1 MTAELWTWNELIAAM
16 PGCVAEGRPSAA
28 ITGFSIDTRSLMRGE
43 VFVALKDQRDGHEF
57 VTSAA
62 KAGSAAAIVSRDYQK
77 HSGDGALLR
86 VDDPL
91 QALEHL
97 GVAARARL
105 SSKARVVAV
114 TGSAGKTGTK
124 EMLRA
129 CLARLGKV
137 HASEKSYNNHWG
149 VPLTL
154 ARMPAD
160 AHYAV
165 FEIGMNHAGEIG
177 SLVKLVSPH
186 AAIVTTVEAVHI
198 AHFHSVEDIADAKAE
213 IFSGLEPAGFAIIK
227 RASPHFD
234 RLAGHARAHQAKV
247 ISFGLISDANVYA
260 EKIELSGEASEI
272 TACIGEKSI
281 TYRLAIPGSHVAEN
295 SLAVAAALQAIGA
308 DVATALGALADLPP
322 PDGRG
327 ARVLLTTQ
335 TNGQPSGH
343 ALLIDESYNANPA
356 SMRAVLATL
365 GTLPRDRFQ
374 RRIVVLGDML
384 ELGPQAGELHRGL
397 QPAIDAAGVDLVF
410 ACGPNMKGLYES
422 LRPAIKGSYFE
433 TAAALEPALVAEIRS
448 GDVVMVKG
456 SNGLKLGLLVG
467 ALRRRYGEVSS
478 PVFSSPD
485 SRA

>member
-1 MTAELWTWNELIAAM
+1 MTVELWTWNELIAAL
-16 PGCVAEGRPSAA
+16 PGCVAEGRASAP
-28 ITGFSIDTRSLMRGE
+28 ITGFSIDTRSLSPGN

-62 KAGSAAAIVSRDYQK
+62 KAGAAAAIVARDYQRIA
-77 HSGDGALLR
+77 GDGALLR

-91 QALEHL
+91 KALEHL
-97 GVAARARL
+97 GAAARSRL

-129 CLARLGKV
+129 CLGKLAKV

-160 AHYAV
+160 THYAV
-165 FEIGMNHAGEIG
+165 FEIGMNHAGEIRP
-177 SLVKLVSPH
+177 LVKLVRPH
-186 AAIVTTVEAVHI
+186 AAIVTTVEAVHL
-198 AHFHSVEDIADAKAE
+198 AHFNSVEEIADAKAE

-227 RASPHFD
+227 RASPHFA
-234 RLAGHARAHQAKV
+234 RLAAHADAHNAKV
-247 ISFGLISDANVYA
+247 ISFGLTSNADVYA
-260 EKIELSGEASEI
+260 EKIELSAEASEI
-272 TACIGEKSI
+272 TARIGDESV
-281 TYRLAIPGSHVAEN
+281 TYRLAIPGSHVGEN

-308 DVATALGALADLPP
+308 DVETALGALADLPP

-327 ARVLLTTQ
+327 ARVLLATQ
-335 TNGQPSGH
+335 TPGQPSGH

-356 SMRAVLATL
+356 SMRAALATL

-384 ELGPQAGELHRGL
+384 ELGVQAAELHRGL
-397 QPAIDAAGVDLVF
+397 KPAIDAAGADLVF
-410 ACGPNMKGLYES
+410 ACGPNMKGLYDS
-422 LRPAIKGSYFE
+422 LRPAIKGSYGE
-433 TAAALEPALVAEIRS
+433 TAASLEPALVAAIRS
-448 GDVVMVKG
+448 GDAVMVKG
-456 SNGLKLGLLVG
+456 SNGLKLGVLVG

-478 PVFSSPD
+478 PG